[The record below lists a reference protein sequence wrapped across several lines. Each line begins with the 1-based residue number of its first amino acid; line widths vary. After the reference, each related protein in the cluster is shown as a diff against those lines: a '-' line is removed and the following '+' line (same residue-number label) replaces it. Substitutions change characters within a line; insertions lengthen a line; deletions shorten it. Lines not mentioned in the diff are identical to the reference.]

1 MYNSI
6 NLIQLDCSEN
16 QINSLDI
23 TSNSAL
29 TVFSCHSNTP
39 LNSLNIKN
47 GNNTAITTFYA
58 NYNPNLSCIAVDNPS
73 WSSANWTEVDS
84 QTSFSD
90 NCTNNDIDGDSI
102 LNENDICPNTPAGET
117 VDANGCS
124 SSQLDDD
131 NDGVMNNLDLCPSTP
146 TGVTVDANGCF
157 YLPENNFNLLVTSET
172 CPNKNNGQLVISA
185 NETHDYVASINAT
198 TYTFTTTKTITDLQP
213 GNYTVCITV
222 TGVTFEQ
229 CYNITIEEGTTVS
242 GKSSVK
248 QNKATIEM
256 DRGTPPF
263 KVFVNKNE
271 VLNTNNLIFS
281 VDVKHGDLLEVKT
294 AKECEGIYLKAINLI
309 DGIVAYPNP
318 TNGKFGISLPNTLK
332 EITIE
337 LYTIGSQLISKKT
350 YPVYN
355 GKVQLSLEN
364 QPSGVYVAKINMET
378 PIHVNIIKQ

>member
-1 MYNSI
+1 
-6 NLIQLDCSEN
+6 
-16 QINSLDI
+16 
-23 TSNSAL
+23 
-29 TVFSCHSNTP
+29 
-39 LNSLNIKN
+39 
-47 GNNTAITTFYA
+47 
-58 NYNPNLSCIAVDNPS
+58 
-73 WSSANWTEVDS
+73 
-84 QTSFSD
+84 
-90 NCTNNDIDGDSI
+90 
-102 LNENDICPNTPAGET
+102 
-117 VDANGCS
+117 
-124 SSQLDDD
+124 
-131 NDGVMNNLDLCPSTP
+131 
-146 TGVTVDANGCF
+146 
-157 YLPENNFNLLVTSET
+157 
-172 CPNKNNGQLVISA
+172 
-185 NETHDYVASINAT
+185 
-198 TYTFTTTKTITDLQP
+198 
-213 GNYTVCITV
+213 
-222 TGVTFEQ
+222 
-229 CYNITIEEGTTVS
+229 
-242 GKSSVK
+242 
-248 QNKATIEM
+248 M